1 MTRFVELPIV
11 SERGSVIWINPDH
24 VVAVEASHQDGK
36 CWLMTEQGS
45 RTHVDLSQ
53 EGAVEC
59 LRSDRVY
66 LNGYHD
72 PWDGPDGDAIDL
84 RDSVRGNLTR

>member
-11 SERGSVIWINPDH
+11 SERGSVVWVNPDH

-36 CWLMTEQGS
+36 CWLVTEQGS

-53 EGAVEC
+53 EAVVACFHE
-59 LRSDRVY
+59 LDDEFQFV
-66 LNGYHD
+66 D
-72 PWDGPDGDAIDL
+72 V
-84 RDSVRGNLTR
+84 RDSVRENLTR